1 MSVSCSLR
9 TLKRK
14 FYEVLLRGART
25 TLVTAALDVG
35 SREALHCQHTDSCVL
50 YWSMSYPYE
59 YEHIICVLITCIVQG
74 TSTPSI
80 GYKCCTS
87 VLYVHTIGRTR
98 CLHGSLPGTPVPAVP
113 VL

>member
-35 SREALHCQHTDSCVL
+35 SREALHCLHTDSCVL
-50 YWSMSYPYE
+50 YWSMSYAYG
-59 YEHIICVLITCIVQG
+59 YEHIICVLIICIH
-74 TSTPSI
+74 STPSI
-80 GYKCCTS
+80 GYKYCTS